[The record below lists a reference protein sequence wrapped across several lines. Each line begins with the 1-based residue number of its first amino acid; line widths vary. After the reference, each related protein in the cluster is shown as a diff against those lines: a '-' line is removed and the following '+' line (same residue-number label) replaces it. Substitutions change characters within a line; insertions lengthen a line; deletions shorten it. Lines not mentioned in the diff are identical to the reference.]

1 MTAGLKRRI
10 GVSIVSTFDNMQQLA
25 VTGAIARNCHE
36 NGVMS

>member
-1 MTAGLKRRI
+1 
-10 GVSIVSTFDNMQQLA
+10 VSTFDNMQQLA